1 MATIVPILIGDQQP
15 LMRVVGKRRDR
26 QGLPP
31 SPEAIAAQA
40 AMARYVTR
48 APKGV
53 FRYNSH
59 EEMDADRLRWQVEA
73 MQAVA
78 ESR

>member
-1 MATIVPILIGDQQP
+1 MT
-15 LMRVVGKRRDR
+15 
-26 QGLPP
+26 
-31 SPEAIAAQA
+31 
-40 AMARYVTR
+40 RYVTR

-53 FRYNSH
+53 FHYNSH

-78 ESR
+78 DLREEQPPTST